1 MELPDPLMPG
11 HTCEWM
17 TSLYRS
23 SENGNR
29 MTPSLRLYAS
39 QDFYDYVNMMQ
50 IQSEEEVQSGQMRWV
65 GFEENNHLGNENVAN
80 NNILL
85 TDVGYAMTCII
96 KFLKNF
102 YSIHNEDCPVNT

>member
-11 HTCEWM
+11 HTSEWM

-23 SENGNR
+23 SEKCNR

-50 IQSEEEVQSGQMRWV
+50 IQSEEVQVVKCDGWV
-65 GFEENNHLGNENVAN
+65 GFEENNHLGYENVAN
-80 NNILL
+80 NNMLL
-85 TDVGYAMTCII
+85 NDVGYAITCII
-96 KFLKNF
+96 D
-102 YSIHNEDCPVNT
+102 NEDSLVNT